1 MGEALS
7 INGNM
12 SLNPRDFFAGI
23 VAFLSRAITVFD
35 ALRVDDQESR

>member
-12 SLNPRDFFAGI
+12 SLNPRDFFASI
-23 VAFLSRAITVFD
+23 VAFLSRAIAVFD